1 MRSHKSLWIAAAV
14 ILLFAAI
21 GGVVAALWKDVP
33 APTEHRAT
41 EPHTASL
48 GTGESTTAETEAE
61 WGKTIVEDGKIYRL
75 NPNLHAILFLGVDDG
90 NTGTPGVAPGEGR
103 RADTILLLVLNDE
116 TKQSTALSVSRD
128 TMTNVEV
135 YEKNGDYAYTGFSHI
150 NMQYYFGD
158 SDSRSCYLMK
168 KAVSRL
174 LYGIQIEG
182 CLSLKPDGIVTIVDQ
197 LGGLSLTMPA
207 DYTDI
212 DPRYTEGASVT
223 LSGAEAE
230 RLLRYRDI
238 TVSGSNE
245 TRAARHLQVVTALF
259 DELHSTTSLNELE
272 SLLEA
277 AGDGLYSDLNAQTLK
292 KLLTYHLNS
301 ESRSVPGTV
310 VSGENHDEFH
320 VDEAALR
327 SLLIE
332 LFYQPVEDE

>member
-1 MRSHKSLWIAAAV
+1 MRSHKSVWIVAAV
-14 ILLFAAI
+14 ILLLAVI
-21 GGVVAALWKDVP
+21 GGAVAALWKDEP
-33 APTEHRAT
+33 SPTKPHAT
-41 EPHTASL
+41 DPSIASSE
-48 GTGESTTAETEAE
+48 TGDPTTAETEAE
-61 WGKTIVEDGKIYRL
+61 WGKTIVEGGRLYRL
-75 NPNLHAILFLGVDDG
+75 NPNLHSILFLGVDDG
-90 NTGTPGVAPGEGR
+90 NTATPGIAPGEGR
-103 RADTILLLVLNDE
+103 RADTILLLLLNDE
-116 TKQSTALSVSRD
+116 TKQTTVLSISRD

-182 CLSLKPDGIVTIVDQ
+182 CLSLKPDGVVTIVDQ

-212 DPRYTEGASVT
+212 DPRYTEGASLT
-223 LSGAEAE
+223 LNGDEAE
-230 RLLRYRDI
+230 HLLRYRDI

-245 TRAARHLQVVTALF
+245 MRVARHIQVVTALF
-259 DELHSTTSLNELE
+259 DELHSTTGLNELE

-277 AGDGLYSDLNAQTLK
+277 AGDNVYSDLNAQTLK
-292 KLLTYHLNS
+292 KLLTYHLDS
-301 ESRSVPGTV
+301 EARSVPGTV
-310 VSGENHDEFH
+310 VLGENHDEFH